1 MQAPTSTAESTLA
14 ARTER
19 LQAALERARERG
31 VRLRVSARGD
41 WLRVQGWQRVGS
53 RSRLMHWR
61 ACPIADWWTR
71 LPDLL
76 TDVVGSFDLA
86 GPLA

>member
-1 MQAPTSTAESTLA
+1 MQPPTSTAESTLA

-19 LQAALERARERG
+19 LQAALERARERS

-41 WLRVQGWQRVGS
+41 W
-53 RSRLMHWR
+53 
-61 ACPIADWWTR
+61 
-71 LPDLL
+71 DLL
-76 TDVVGSFDLA
+76 TDVVGCFESA